1 MFAVH
6 SVAQRMPKDEYG
18 VFTTMLQ
25 IITLMGVPAM
35 GLQSV
40 FAQQAAAA
48 LTAGQER
55 TLASTFRAILRA
67 GFYLWLL
74 IVLAVW
80 IFRNEIMTAL
90 KIANPAALWLT
101 VIIGLLSLW
110 RPTVLGMLQGRQNFS
125 QLGGL
130 LMSEGAGRF
139 AVVMLTVGLL
149 AHFAAGALVA
159 VLAGMVAMV
168 GMGLWC
174 NRSYFRGESTPMDW
188 SEWLRRGT
196 PLTLGMGVGVFM
208 LSADMV
214 FVQKFFSKDETGFY
228 AAAGMIGRAL
238 VYFTAPVAAVM
249 FPKLARSAAT
259 GEKTNAL
266 MLAVGF
272 TALAGAGAAL
282 LCTIFPE
289 FPLRAVRYDVSYLKV
304 SAPLVPWFSWC
315 MLPLTLATV
324 LLNNLMAKS
333 QFRSVPWV
341 LAVAVAYGV
350 TLYLR
355 HETFIQVIQTIG
367 IFGMLLLAVTVWFT
381 YRTPTFIPTQSSPA
395 ACS

>member
-110 RPTVLGMLQGRQNFS
+110 RPMVLGMLQGRQNFS

-196 PLTLGMGVGVFM
+196 PLTLGMG
-208 LSADMV
+208 AEHPPD
-214 FVQKFFSKDETGFY
+214 
-228 AAAGMIGRAL
+228 AA
-238 VYFTAPVAAVM
+238 YST
-249 FPKLARSAAT
+249 
-259 GEKTNAL
+259 
-266 MLAVGF
+266 
-272 TALAGAGAAL
+272 
-282 LCTIFPE
+282 
-289 FPLRAVRYDVSYLKV
+289 
-304 SAPLVPWFSWC
+304 
-315 MLPLTLATV
+315 
-324 LLNNLMAKS
+324 
-333 QFRSVPWV
+333 QF
-341 LAVAVAYGV
+341 G
-350 TLYLR
+350 
-355 HETFIQVIQTIG
+355 
-367 IFGMLLLAVTVWFT
+367 
-381 YRTPTFIPTQSSPA
+381 
-395 ACS
+395 